1 MELKQYKFTRPSA
14 KLDDGTTRPEEVYFG
29 LFATSTEKLNWNN
42 KYTKEQIDSLF
53 GSYTTGLIWQ
63 PQVASKINLPSNP
76 KEGWAVNV
84 NDTDITYRWNGTA
97 WIEIS
102 ANFVPLAS
110 ATVDG
115 KLSKEDFSFI
125 KKVLSYWN
133 ENPLNTKPYNLVITN
148 NLGDIVGNSF
158 AATNPSEDGITPT
171 HIYVGT
177 DNYIRKT
184 SLANFKSKL
193 NLSVFGLNTNGLVPG
208 PSAGNNSLN
217 KYLAGD
223 GSWQDSYKH
232 PSVNHIPIGGTTGQI
247 LGWSSSGLATWIAPP
262 STFPGYGGSGSASTV
277 SRSDHEHT
285 GMLKINQLNNGSY
298 ININNTENSWSY
310 FNLTN
315 NGTTLWDIA
324 TKPNSALE
332 FRPRAESVGAVSISL
347 DGYITAPN
355 IVKATGFLKE
365 NYNDDYF
372 LLAGG
377 GAVLKSAFIQNSDA
391 RLTNARVASDVY
403 AWAKSSVK
411 PAYTPAEVGSIP
423 NYQNALNGGGSGIE
437 KFIKITQDTTSGFFG
452 TYANATYMYNDGC
465 AKYLKIWN
473 DGRLTFAENAIAMV
487 SQIPTSLP
495 ANGGNANT
503 VGGKG
508 VNDLVQYG
516 GRAVN
521 DCNSF
526 INSGIYGFDNVPS
539 NGPGQPYPYLAMLV
553 AKNVEVGFQLAGG
566 YSTDTLFFRSIIN
579 AGNFTPWKT
588 IYHTGN
594 FNPANYIPT
603 SASCNKNWNWS
614 GQGGQ
619 PTWLWGGNDP
629 TNEYLYNP
637 SNFSVAN
644 ANTAG
649 GLAVSAGRNNLVN
662 KIVRTND
669 NGYIDVTYI
678 NSDLGIENPTIGSVW
693 ITNPSDGY
701 FRRASLAHLKAS
713 LGVGAVDKAG
723 VMAALNTAGT
733 NTFTQYC
740 DFSAG
745 AGNSGSDMRFKKDIH
760 QSENVLENLLK
771 LKIIDYVW
779 NKKGEKKRN
788 TFGVSASQLKKL
800 GGDFGKIVH
809 TRNDSDKTKWVE
821 YDRFGVLAIKGL
833 QEFHE
838 SQQTVNKEILTKYE
852 NTIIENQ
859 KLKERL
865 KIAEGKIGELQNQM
879 QKVFNKLNII

>member
-84 NDTDITYRWNGTA
+84 IDTDITYRWNGTA

-125 KKVLSYWN
+125 RKISLYWN
-133 ENPLNTKPYNLVITN
+133 ENSQNINANKLVITN
-148 NLGDIVGNSF
+148 GTGEIVGNIFSSS
-158 AATNPSEDGITPT
+158 AASQDSITPT

-232 PSVNHIPIGGTTGQI
+232 PSVNHIPTGGTTGQI

-298 ININNTENSWSY
+298 ININNTENGWSY
-310 FNLTN
+310 LNLTN

-324 TKPNSALE
+324 TKTNSALE
-332 FRPRAESVGAVSISL
+332 FRPRAGSVGAVSISL

-355 IVKATGFLKE
+355 IVKASGFLKE
-365 NYNDDYF
+365 NYNDNYF

-377 GAVLKSAFIQNSDA
+377 GAVLKSDFIQNSDA
-391 RLTNARVASDVY
+391 RLTNARVASDVH
-403 AWAKSSVK
+403 AWAKASVK

-423 NYQNALNGGGSGIE
+423 NYLNALDSGGSGTE
-437 KFIKITQDTTSGFFG
+437 KFIKITQDAISSFFG
-452 TYANATYMYNDGC
+452 TYANATYMYNSGC

-495 ANGGNANT
+495 ANGGYANELRGVYYT
-503 VGGKG
+503 SGGPEKPSAFNKIGLFLRMLGNGNLG
-508 VNDLVQYG
+508 VTNTY
-516 GRAVN
+516 
-521 DCNSF
+521 
-526 INSGIYGFDNVPS
+526 
-539 NGPGQPYPYLAMLV
+539 M
-553 AKNVEVGFQLAGG
+553 
-566 YSTDTLFFRSIIN
+566 DTLIIN
-579 AGNFTPWKT
+579 TYIDDVPWCNALAFAKDGT
-588 IYHTGN
+588 ARGWIVAQ
-594 FNPANYIPT
+594 NPNNSDWGTKKQIVTSDMLSDYIPT
-603 SASCNKNWNWS
+603 SASCNKNWNWV

-619 PTWLWGGNDP
+619 PTWLWGGNNPADQ
-629 TNEYLYNP
+629 YVYNP

-649 GLAVSAGRNNLVN
+649 GLAVCGGRNNVAN
-662 KIVRTND
+662 QIVRTNG

-678 NSDLGIENPTIGSVW
+678 NSDLVVENPTIGSVW
-693 ITNPSDGY
+693 ITNPTDGY
-701 FRRASLAHLKAS
+701 FRRASLAHLKNQ
-713 LGVGAVDKAG
+713 LGAGAVDKAG

-740 DFSAG
+740 DFTAG
-745 AGNSGSDMRFKKDIH
+745 AGNSGSDMRFKKDIR

-809 TRNDSDKTKWVE
+809 TRNDSDKTKWIE

-865 KIAEGKIGELQNQM
+865 QIAEGKIGELQNQM